1 MTTTYE
7 TRKELISALRYQLD
21 SGIDVS
27 LVDTPEPHTPY
38 MSADSLLKTPE
49 ISASI
54 EAPHVTPQGESQSQL
69 KPELLLDTQAQQ
81 QPSATQV
88 AATQHTPSTVP
99 SSSLQPLEQLPS
111 GTPDLSSVS
120 TLGQLKD
127 VLSKFDGCALKKTAS
142 NLVFSDGNPDAR
154 IMLIGEA
161 PGRDEDRMGLP
172 FVGESGQL
180 LDRMLGSVGFGRNDV
195 YITNTLPWRPPGN
208 RTPSS
213 EEVQML
219 WPFLCRHIELKAPDI
234 IVALGGSSTKLLLE
248 SKMGILKL
256 RGSVTEKSFG
266 GRAIPILATLH
277 PAYLLRTP
285 IQKRSS
291 YSDLLQLRAMADN
304 LNPAA
309 TI

>member
-27 LVDTPEPHTPY
+27 LVDTPEPHTPF

-49 ISASI
+49 TSVSI
-54 EAPHVTPQGESQSQL
+54 EAPHVTPQGES
-69 KPELLLDTQAQQ
+69 QAQQ

-234 IVALGGSSTKLLLE
+234 IVALGGSSAKLLLG

>member
-7 TRKELISALRYQLD
+7 TRKELIFALRYQLD

-38 MSADSLLKTPE
+38 MSTDSLLKTPE

-54 EAPHVTPQGESQSQL
+54 EAPHVTPQAES
-69 KPELLLDTQAQQ
+69 QAQQ

-88 AATQHTPSTVP
+88 TAIQHTPSTVP

-234 IVALGGSSTKLLLE
+234 IVALGGSSAKLLLE
-248 SKMGILKL
+248 TKMGILKL

>member
-38 MSADSLLKTPE
+38 MSTDSLLKTPE

-54 EAPHVTPQGESQSQL
+54 EAPHVTPQGESQ
-69 KPELLLDTQAQQ
+69 AQQ

-88 AATQHTPSTVP
+88 AAIQHTPSTAP

-309 TI
+309 II

>member
-21 SGIDVS
+21 SGIDVP

-38 MSADSLLKTPE
+38 MSTDSLLKTPE

-54 EAPHVTPQGESQSQL
+54 EAPHVTPQGESQ
-69 KPELLLDTQAQQ
+69 AQQ

-88 AATQHTPSTVP
+88 AAIQHTPSTAP

>member
-7 TRKELISALRYQLD
+7 TREELISALRYQLD
-21 SGIDVS
+21 SGIDTL
-27 LVDTPEPHTPY
+27 LVDTPEPGSPF
-38 MSADSLLKTPE
+38 MSADSLLKTEE
-49 ISASI
+49 ISPNITASQ
-54 EAPHVTPQGESQSQL
+54 AVPQGENQSEYQV
-69 KPELLLDTQAQQ
+69 QQ
-81 QPSATQV
+81 QHSAL
-88 AATQHTPSTVP
+88 AATPVQHAPAPSLSQRP
-99 SSSLQPLEQLPS
+99 LDQASS
-111 GTPDLSSVS
+111 GAPDLSSVS
-120 TLGQLKD
+120 NLGQLKD
-127 VLSKFDGCALKKTAS
+127 VLSEFDGCALKKTAS

-180 LDRMLGSVGFGRNDV
+180 LDRMLACVGFGRNDV

-213 EEVQML
+213 EEVHML

-234 IVALGGSSTKLLLE
+234 IVALGGSSAKLLLE
-248 SKMGILKL
+248 TTTGILKL
-256 RGSVTEKSFG
+256 RGTVTEKSFG

-285 IQKRSS
+285 IQKRAS
-291 YSDLLQLRAMADN
+291 YLDLLQLRKMADN
-304 LNPAA
+304 LTPAA

>member
-27 LVDTPEPHTPY
+27 LVDTPEPHTPF

-54 EAPHVTPQGESQSQL
+54 EAPHATPQGES
-69 KPELLLDTQAQQ
+69 QAQQ
-81 QPSATQV
+81 QPSATRV
-88 AATQHTPSTVP
+88 AAIQHTPSTAL
-99 SSSLQPLEQLPS
+99 SLSLQPLEQLPS

-234 IVALGGSSTKLLLE
+234 IVALGGSSAKLLLE
-248 SKMGILKL
+248 TKMGILKL

-309 TI
+309 TV

>member
-21 SGIDVS
+21 SGIDVP

-38 MSADSLLKTPE
+38 MSTDSLLKTPE

-54 EAPHVTPQGESQSQL
+54 EAPHVTPQGESQ
-69 KPELLLDTQAQQ
+69 AQQ

-88 AATQHTPSTVP
+88 AATQHTPSTAP

>member
-27 LVDTPEPHTPY
+27 LVDTPEPHTPF

-54 EAPHVTPQGESQSQL
+54 EAPHATPQGEF
-69 KPELLLDTQAQQ
+69 QAQQ
-81 QPSATQV
+81 QPSTTQV
-88 AATQHTPSTVP
+88 AAIQHTPSTVP

-111 GTPDLSSVS
+111 GTPDLSSVT

-142 NLVFSDGNPDAR
+142 NLVFSDGNPGAR

-234 IVALGGSSTKLLLE
+234 IVALGGSSAKLLLE
-248 SKMGILKL
+248 TKMGILKL

-304 LNPAA
+304 LDPAA

>member
-54 EAPHVTPQGESQSQL
+54 EAPHVTPQGESQ
-69 KPELLLDTQAQQ
+69 AQQ

-88 AATQHTPSTVP
+88 AAIQHTPSTVP
-99 SSSLQPLEQLPS
+99 SSSLQPLEQPPS

-234 IVALGGSSTKLLLE
+234 IVALGGSSAKLLLG

>member
-27 LVDTPEPHTPY
+27 LVDTPEPHTPF

-54 EAPHVTPQGESQSQL
+54 EAPHVTPQGESQ
-69 KPELLLDTQAQQ
+69 AQQ

-88 AATQHTPSTVP
+88 AAIQHTPSPVP
-99 SSSLQPLEQLPS
+99 SSSLQPLEQPPS

-234 IVALGGSSTKLLLE
+234 IVALGGSSAKLLLE
-248 SKMGILKL
+248 TKMGILKL

>member
-1 MTTTYE
+1 MNIIRQCQTETDMTTTYE

-27 LVDTPEPHTPY
+27 LVDTPEPHTPF
-38 MSADSLLKTPE
+38 MSADSLLRTPE

-54 EAPHVTPQGESQSQL
+54 EAPRATPKRG
-69 KPELLLDTQAQQ
+69 TQAQQ

-88 AATQHTPSTVP
+88 TAIHHTPSTVP
-99 SSSLQPLEQLPS
+99 SLSPQPLEQLPS

-234 IVALGGSSTKLLLE
+234 IVALGGSSAKLLLE
-248 SKMGILKL
+248 TKMGILKL

>member
-7 TRKELISALRYQLD
+7 TRKELISALRFQLD

-27 LVDTPEPHTPY
+27 LVDTPEPHTPF

-49 ISASI
+49 MSASI
-54 EAPHVTPQGESQSQL
+54 RAPHATPQRESQG
-69 KPELLLDTQAQQ
+69 QQ

-88 AATQHTPSTVP
+88 PAIQHTPTTVP
-99 SSSLQPLEQLPS
+99 SSSLQPPEQLPS
-111 GTPDLSSVS
+111 ATPDLASVS

-127 VLSKFDGCALKKTAS
+127 VLSKFDGCSLKKTAS
-142 NLVFSDGNPDAR
+142 NLVFSDGNPNAR

-234 IVALGGSSTKLLLE
+234 IVALGGSSAKLLLE
-248 SKMGILKL
+248 TKMGILKL

-291 YSDLLQLRAMADN
+291 YSDLLKLRAMADN
-304 LNPAA
+304 LDPAA

>member
-27 LVDTPEPHTPY
+27 LVDTPEPHTPF

-54 EAPHVTPQGESQSQL
+54 EAPHATPQGEF
-69 KPELLLDTQAQQ
+69 QAQQ
-81 QPSATQV
+81 QPSTTQV
-88 AATQHTPSTVP
+88 AAIQHTPSTVP

-111 GTPDLSSVS
+111 GTPDLSSVT

-142 NLVFSDGNPDAR
+142 NLVFSDGNPGAR

-234 IVALGGSSTKLLLE
+234 IVALGGSSAKLLLE
-248 SKMGILKL
+248 TKMGILKL

>member
-27 LVDTPEPHTPY
+27 LVDTPEPHTPF

-49 ISASI
+49 TSVSI
-54 EAPHVTPQGESQSQL
+54 EAPHVTPQGESQ
-69 KPELLLDTQAQQ
+69 AQQ

-88 AATQHTPSTVP
+88 AAIQHTPSTAP

>member
-27 LVDTPEPHTPY
+27 LVDTPEPHTPF

-54 EAPHVTPQGESQSQL
+54 EAPHATPQGES
-69 KPELLLDTQAQQ
+69 QAQQ
-81 QPSATQV
+81 QPSATRV
-88 AATQHTPSTVP
+88 AAIQHTPSTAP
-99 SSSLQPLEQLPS
+99 SLSLQPLEQLPS

-127 VLSKFDGCALKKTAS
+127 LLSKFDGCALKKTAS

-291 YSDLLQLRAMADN
+291 YSDLLQLRAMADSF
-304 LNPAA
+304 NPAA

>member
-27 LVDTPEPHTPY
+27 LVDTPEPHTPF

-49 ISASI
+49 TSVSI
-54 EAPHVTPQGESQSQL
+54 EAPHVTPQGES
-69 KPELLLDTQAQQ
+69 QAQQ

>member
-27 LVDTPEPHTPY
+27 LVDTPEPHTPF

-54 EAPHVTPQGESQSQL
+54 EAPHATPQGEF
-69 KPELLLDTQAQQ
+69 QAQQ

-88 AATQHTPSTVP
+88 ADIQQTPSTVP

-234 IVALGGSSTKLLLE
+234 IVALGGSSAKLLLE
-248 SKMGILKL
+248 TKMGILKL

-266 GRAIPILATLH
+266 GRVIPILATLH

-304 LNPAA
+304 LNPAV

>member
-1 MTTTYE
+1 M
-7 TRKELISALRYQLD
+7 
-21 SGIDVS
+21 
-27 LVDTPEPHTPY
+27 
-38 MSADSLLKTPE
+38 
-49 ISASI
+49 
-54 EAPHVTPQGESQSQL
+54 
-69 KPELLLDTQAQQ
+69 
-81 QPSATQV
+81 
-88 AATQHTPSTVP
+88 
-99 SSSLQPLEQLPS
+99 
-111 GTPDLSSVS
+111 
-120 TLGQLKD
+120 
-127 VLSKFDGCALKKTAS
+127 LSKFDGCALKKTAS

-234 IVALGGSSTKLLLE
+234 IVALGGSSAKLLLE
-248 SKMGILKL
+248 TKMGILKL

>member
-27 LVDTPEPHTPY
+27 LVDTPEPHTPF

-49 ISASI
+49 TSVSI
-54 EAPHVTPQGESQSQL
+54 EAPHVTPQGESQ
-69 KPELLLDTQAQQ
+69 AQQ

-88 AATQHTPSTVP
+88 AAIQHTPSTAP

-219 WPFLCRHIELKAPDI
+219 WPFLCRHMGLIAPAI
-234 IVALGGSSTKLLLE
+234 IVALGGCSAKLLLE